1 MTTGKMWVLE
11 KTDPKGVKTFYND
24 GRNEWHVDVRFADL
38 VEYDRGVIWRDIHD
52 IIWGASGMSGNDDVT
67 NAHDVALLPV
77 TITVEEN

>member
-38 VEYDRGVIWRDIHD
+38 VEYDRGLIWLDIHD
-52 IIWGASGMSGNDDVT
+52 IIWSNTYDGTS
-67 NAHDVALLPV
+67 AHDVALLPV

>member
-38 VEYDRGVIWRDIHD
+38 VEYDRGLIWLDIHD
-52 IIWGASGMSGNDDVT
+52 IIWGASGMSGTHDGT
-67 NAHDVALLPV
+67 SAHDVALLPV
-77 TITVEEN
+77 TITVGDA

>member
-52 IIWGASGMSGNDDVT
+52 IIWGAYGMSGNDDVT
-67 NAHDVALLPV
+67 SAHDVALLPV
-77 TITVEEN
+77 TITVGEN

>member
-38 VEYDRGVIWRDIHD
+38 VEYDRGLIWRDIHD
-52 IIWGASGMSGNDDVT
+52 IIWGASGMSGTHDGT
-67 NAHDVALLPV
+67 SAHDVALLPV
-77 TITVEEN
+77 TITVGDA